1 MSLNERAVLVS
12 LNISAWSARK
22 LDKKVTSDVA
32 HQHATA
38 SSVGNYH
45 KKLLPDSDSLQA
57 ISKHDGAIRTH
68 FLTNTLPWGLKGVHL
83 LPSANFMDYMSE
95 FRQLRVERERL
106 VAQFVRE
113 YPTLR
118 ILAQNT
124 LKAMFNMDDY
134 PSPHAIADKFSL
146 DLPIS
151 PVPENDFRV
160 QLSSDELDAMRN
172 DLELRVKQASEA
184 AMQEVWERLYTRV
197 SNMVDRLSDP
207 EAKFHNSLV
216 ENIRDLCELL
226 PKLNFSDDPNLEAM
240 RQQVERE
247 LAAYDPDMLRH
258 NLTVR
263 EKTANEAAN
272 ILKRMG
278 VFMGQAS

>member
-12 LNISAWSARK
+12 LNMSAWSARK

-32 HQHATA
+32 LQHATV

-45 KKLLPDSDSLQA
+45 KKLLPDSPSLAA
-57 ISKHDGAIRTH
+57 IAKHDGAIRTH
-68 FLTNTLPWGLKGVHL
+68 FLANTLPWGLKGVHL
-83 LPSANFMDYMSE
+83 LPSANFMDYMSD
-95 FRQLRVERERL
+95 FRQQRVERERL
-106 VAQFVRE
+106 VATFVRE
-113 YPTLR
+113 YPFLR
-118 ILAQNT
+118 LAAEKT
-124 LKAMFNMDDY
+124 LKGLFNMDDY
-134 PSPHAIADKFSL
+134 PSPNAIADKFSL
-146 DLPIS
+146 DLPIT

-160 QLSSDELDAMRN
+160 QLSGDEIDAMRQ
-172 DLELRVKQASEA
+172 DLEARIKQSSEA
-184 AMQEVWERLYTRV
+184 AMQEVWDRLYSRV
-197 SNMVDRLSDP
+197 SNMVERLSDP

-247 LAAYDPDMLRH
+247 LATYDPDMLRH
-258 NLTVR
+258 NPVVR

-272 ILKRMG
+272 ILKAMG
-278 VFMGQAS
+278 AFMSPSS